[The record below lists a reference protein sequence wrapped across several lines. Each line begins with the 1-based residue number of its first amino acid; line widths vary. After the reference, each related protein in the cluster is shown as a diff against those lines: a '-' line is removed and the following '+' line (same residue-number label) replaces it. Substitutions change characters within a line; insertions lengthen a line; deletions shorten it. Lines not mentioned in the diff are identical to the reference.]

1 MSRHPPVLEIP
12 ALSWAVDSSL
22 SELWQVLVTRKR
34 GSRASSAAP
43 SGDASFSS
51 GKSFIAAQHA
61 EEARPFAEGPLNRED
76 RSMTHE
82 GILLHESPQV
92 NTLSTHMLEEMA
104 WMCPL
109 ASPITVD
116 CSATCALMPSL
127 TSAGTPLSY
136 CLF

>member
-1 MSRHPPVLEIP
+1 M
-12 ALSWAVDSSL
+12 
-22 SELWQVLVTRKR
+22 LVTRKR

-76 RSMTHE
+76 RSMKHE

-92 NTLSTHMLEEMA
+92 NTLSTYMLGDLA
-104 WMCPL
+104 WIRTL
-109 ASPITVD
+109 ASPTTLDLLAI
-116 CSATCALMPSL
+116 CACASNGVGWNASVLRYM
-127 TSAGTPLSY
+127 
-136 CLF
+136 FF

>member
-1 MSRHPPVLEIP
+1 M
-12 ALSWAVDSSL
+12 DSSL
-22 SELWQVLVTRKR
+22 SELLQVLVTRKR

-92 NTLSTHMLEEMA
+92 NTLSTHIFVELA
-104 WMCPL
+104 SMCPL
-109 ASPITVD
+109 ALLTTVE
-116 CSATCALMPSL
+116 
-127 TSAGTPLSY
+127 Y
-136 CLF
+136 

>member
-1 MSRHPPVLEIP
+1 M
-12 ALSWAVDSSL
+12 DSSL
-22 SELWQVLVTRKR
+22 SELLQVLVTRKR

-92 NTLSTHMLEEMA
+92 STLPTHIVVELA

-109 ASPITVD
+109 ALLTTVE
-116 CSATCALMPSL
+116 
-127 TSAGTPLSY
+127 Y
-136 CLF
+136 

>member
-1 MSRHPPVLEIP
+1 M
-12 ALSWAVDSSL
+12 
-22 SELWQVLVTRKR
+22 TRKR

-51 GKSFIAAQHA
+51 EKSFIAAQHA

-92 NTLSTHMLEEMA
+92 NTLCTHMLEELA
-104 WMCPL
+104 FMCPL
-109 ASPITVD
+109 ALLATVE
-116 CSATCALMPSL
+116 
-127 TSAGTPLSY
+127 Y
-136 CLF
+136 